1 MSKLKKTW
9 DFLKMFKWFEDWR
22 WMSLSICDK
31 ALMDILIFLAVLQG
45 IFCVCVFVCF
55 ILQADVISKLNMTD
69 R

>member
-1 MSKLKKTW
+1 MA
-9 DFLKMFKWFEDWR
+9 
-22 WMSLSICDK
+22 SLADKK

-45 IFCVCVFVCF
+45 IFLCVSVCF